1 MGALLQQQGR
11 FAEAVGFL
19 NKAAALRA
27 DDPVIQTLLHASQAA
42 ERLAQDRARQER
54 VDRLVE
60 ELTQRY
66 RQGDFVR
73 PQAEADEWTS
83 RPLTLWFIG
92 LNRHG
97 WVSFREGEDEFF
109 IDRLTDVLTEQA
121 RVRPVERGYFL
132 EKLLDELKLSTSAL
146 ADPQTALRLGRLL
159 SARLIATGSIATV
172 GAEWQLTVRV
182 VETETS
188 AVSASI
194 QQSFPLSHPIRAVAD
209 PVGKQLSEKL
219 LHRYPL
225 RARVLDVANGEV
237 TLNIGAVDGAVPGLR
252 LQLFRE
258 DARGLREDVA
268 EVELVEAQEK
278 RSRATVLRER
288 VPVEVGLKARQLL

>member
-1 MGALLQQQGR
+1 
-11 FAEAVGFL
+11 VGFFT
-19 NKAAALRA
+19 KAAALRP
-27 DDPVIQTLLHASQAA
+27 DDPLIQRLLHASQEA
-42 ERLAQDRARQER
+42 ETLAQDRARQER

-66 RQGDFVR
+66 RQGDVVR

-83 RPLTLWFIG
+83 RPLTLWFVG
-92 LNRHG
+92 LDRRG
-97 WVSFREGEDEFF
+97 RVSFREGEDKFF
-109 IDRLTDVLTEQA
+109 IDRLTDMLEEQA
-121 RVRPVERGYFL
+121 RVRPVERDIL
-132 EKLLDELKLSTSAL
+132 EKILEELRLSTSAL
-146 ADPQTALRLGRLL
+146 AGSQTALRLGHLL

-172 GAEWQLTVRV
+172 GTEWQLTVRI

-194 QQSFPLSHPIRAVAD
+194 QQSFPLSHPIREAAD

-225 RARVLDVANGEV
+225 RARVLDVGNGEV
-237 TLNIGAVDGAVPGLR
+237 TLNVGAVDGAVPGLR

-258 DARGLREDVA
+258 NTRGLREDVA
-268 EVELVEAQEK
+268 EVELVEVEEK
-278 RSRATVLRER
+278 RSRAKLLRER
-288 VPVEVGLKARQLL
+288 VPVEVGLKAGQIL